1 MSLKV
6 SSKRYNQ
13 CKKDGDYFEDL
24 FKDKILDLGLSYRES
39 TIKDDWYKHIDCY
52 VNNFGV
58 DVKGNRHLETIWLEL
73 ENVNGNKGWLQGQS
87 FYIAMYIIE
96 LNKFSIFKRLDLLK
110 YIENNVKKYT
120 EDKKDYNK
128 FYTRKKWGKKD
139 VLVKVKYE
147 DIKHLEIKKI

>member
-110 YIENNVKKYT
+110 YIENNVKEYT

-147 DIKHLEIKKI
+147 DIEHLEIKKI